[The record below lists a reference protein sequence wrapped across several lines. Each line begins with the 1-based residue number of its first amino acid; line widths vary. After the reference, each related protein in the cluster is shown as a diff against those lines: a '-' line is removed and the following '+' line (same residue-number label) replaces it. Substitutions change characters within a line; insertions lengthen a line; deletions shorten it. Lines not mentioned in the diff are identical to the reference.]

1 MGLTLGAWRR
11 ARGISQDEMAKLC
24 GVSVI
29 TYRKWEQ
36 DPGSIKIDSAIL
48 IADKLQ
54 ISLDDIILQSSTTN
68 GGKNVVQE
76 GSRP

>member
-1 MGLTLGAWRR
+1 MKLTLGAWRR

-24 GVSVI
+24 GVSAV

-36 DPGSIKIDSAIL
+36 DPGSIKIDNAIL

-54 ISLDDIILQSSTTN
+54 VSLDDIILSADTTT
-68 GGKNVVQE
+68 
-76 GSRP
+76 GSIEEAEVES